1 MRDYINACYVG
12 ENMNMTAGCCTLAL
26 VVCAHLIC
34 GDPSSRI
41 SRQPNKLQLT
51 SPEVQ
56 VYVFGKPNV
65 VETYLEGMLVKGV
78 IYVSFYLYTH

>member
-1 MRDYINACYVG
+1 MH
-12 ENMNMTAGCCTLAL
+12 MTTGCCTLAL

-34 GDPSSRI
+34 GDPSACI

-65 VETYLEGMLVKGV
+65 VETYLEEC
-78 IYVSFYLYTH
+78 